1 MADSYPVVLRT
12 ALAADLAAHEHGVY
26 PGPYTQANTAT
37 KPGISK
43 NGPDLPTTYDRALV
57 ITTLTPFDDGRF
69 NRVTPVQFRLR
80 GPIGGTKDDVENAM
94 EAIRDL
100 YDGREQ
106 FTLGDL
112 TFRIALHANSLYITA
127 DEKGRHGFFETVHFH
142 GRKV

>member
-1 MADSYPVVLRT
+1 VADSYPVALR
-12 ALAADLAAHEHGVY
+12 AGLAADLAAHDHGVLASS
-26 PGPYTQANTAT
+26 YTQASTAT

-80 GPIGGTKDDVENAM
+80 GPVGGIRDDIENAM

-106 FTLGDL
+106 FTIGDF
-112 TFRIALHANSLYITA
+112 TFRIALQTNSLYITA
-127 DEKGRHGFFETVHFH
+127 DEKGRHGFFQTVHFH

>member
-1 MADSYPVVLRT
+1 MADSYPVALRV
-12 ALAADLAAHEHGVY
+12 ALAADLAAHDHGVLA
-26 PGPYTQANTAT
+26 GSYTPASTAL

-57 ITTLTPFDDGRF
+57 ITTLTPFDDGRW

-80 GPIGGTKDDVENAM
+80 GPVGGNRDDIENAM

-106 FTLGDL
+106 FTLGGL

-127 DEKGRHGFFETVHFH
+127 DEKGRHGFFQTVHLH